1 MGEWWENAI
10 LAQSFPIGGSCPA
23 RGTHLLKRET
33 PNDSQTPLQHTL
45 KYILLLRLQYITSE
59 ALKPL
64 KMNYSAKNKLQMEKM
79 GIVGVTC

>member
-33 PNDSQTPLQHTL
+33 PNDSQTLYRIFKVDSSKGGVP
-45 KYILLLRLQYITSE
+45 
-59 ALKPL
+59 
-64 KMNYSAKNKLQMEKM
+64 KNIWFLMAFD
-79 GIVGVTC
+79 T